1 LSVVANL
8 FAFRSDTGF
17 TGCGCKTGIAQPW
30 LRLNAAT
37 PPSCRAAQNTGMVRD
52 VSLSIE
58 DVNSEPAL
66 VVRVGGRLE
75 SLFVFSVENAEI
87 TGIRVVRNRDKLTRI
102 DRRLA

>member
-1 LSVVANL
+1 
-8 FAFRSDTGF
+8 
-17 TGCGCKTGIAQPW
+17 
-30 LRLNAAT
+30 
-37 PPSCRAAQNTGMVRD
+37 MVRD